1 MTEREIERRVDR
13 MLAHLDRLLL
23 NRDMSEDDYH
33 AAVLDLSEWEE
44 KAMTELEAE
53 RRSMTDDKIRTTETQ
68 KPETLE
74 GYIPCED
81 TY

>member
-1 MTEREIERRVDR
+1 MIERPVTEHEIQQHVDR

-44 KAMTELEAE
+44 KVMTELEAE
-53 RRSMTDDKIRTTETQ
+53 RRSMTDDEISNNETQ
-68 KPETLE
+68 NLKP
-74 GYIPCED
+74 
-81 TY
+81 